1 MDNISTTR
9 LSNITRTRADEQND
23 TSMSE
28 DEFTVGPNQRSFNQL
43 DIGKQEI
50 EELQWIKK
58 GMKLKH
64 VSKLSSKHR
73 HDKILKS
80 NCFSFNDQYI
90 FSNHKTNTYI
100 LATQE

>member
-23 TSMSE
+23 TSMPE

-50 EELQWIKK
+50 EEL
-58 GMKLKH
+58 
-64 VSKLSSKHR
+64 
-73 HDKILKS
+73 
-80 NCFSFNDQYI
+80 
-90 FSNHKTNTYI
+90 
-100 LATQE
+100 